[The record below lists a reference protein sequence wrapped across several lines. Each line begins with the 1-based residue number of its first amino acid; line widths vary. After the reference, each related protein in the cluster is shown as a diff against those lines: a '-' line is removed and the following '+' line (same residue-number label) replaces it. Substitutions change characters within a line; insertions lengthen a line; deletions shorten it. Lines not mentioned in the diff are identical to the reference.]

1 MVVKMHRTNIQPWQ
15 HAHTF
20 GHDQKRAGE
29 RKTVIVTVLTTV
41 TMVVEI
47 AAGIVFGSMA
57 LLADG
62 LHMASHATALCIN
75 AFAYI
80 YARRHSH
87 DNRFTFGTGKVN
99 TLGGFTGAVLLGFF
113 ALFMTWESTKRMI
126 SPVKIGFDQ
135 AIFVAVIGLVVNGI
149 SVLVLD
155 FKRANRHHGGAGHRH
170 HDHSHDH
177 NLSSAYL
184 HVLADALTSV
194 LAVFALLAAKYFGL
208 IWMDPLMGI
217 IGAVLVTRWAVGL
230 IRETSHILLD
240 KAGPEHIQRKLR
252 EDIEKDGDSKITD
265 LHLWSVG
272 PNIYSAVIS
281 VVASNTLEPDEY
293 KSLIPSDLGLVHIAV
308 EVHKCKEPQ
317 PSNR

>member
-1 MVVKMHRTNIQPWQ
+1 
-15 HAHTF
+15 
-20 GHDQKRAGE
+20 
-29 RKTVIVTVLTTV
+29 
-41 TMVVEI
+41 
-47 AAGIVFGSMA
+47 
-57 LLADG
+57 
-62 LHMASHATALCIN
+62 
-75 AFAYI
+75 
-80 YARRHSH
+80 
-87 DNRFTFGTGKVN
+87 
-99 TLGGFTGAVLLGFF
+99 
-113 ALFMTWESTKRMI
+113 
-126 SPVKIGFDQ
+126 
-135 AIFVAVIGLVVNGI
+135 
-149 SVLVLD
+149 
-155 FKRANRHHGGAGHRH
+155 
-170 HDHSHDH
+170 
-177 NLSSAYL
+177 
-184 HVLADALTSV
+184 LADALTSV